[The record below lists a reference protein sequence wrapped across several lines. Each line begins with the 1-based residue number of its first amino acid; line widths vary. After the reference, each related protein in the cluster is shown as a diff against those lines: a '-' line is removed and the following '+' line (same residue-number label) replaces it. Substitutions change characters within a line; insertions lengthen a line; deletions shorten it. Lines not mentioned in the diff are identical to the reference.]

1 MRRLTWW
8 QELLLLVVVAV
19 LVALVV
25 RTYAVETFWIPSGSM
40 EQTLRTGDQVL
51 VDKVT
56 YHWREPRRGEVVVF
70 RGVDGWSA
78 PEGTA
83 SGSSGPVD
91 RLLRA
96 VVGGAAPGEN
106 DFVKRVVGVPGDVVA
121 CCDRG
126 GHVTV
131 NGVALH
137 EPYVYEDSPVDAPP
151 SPGEC
156 RSRRFPAYRVRA
168 GQLFVLGDHRGVSQ
182 DSRCQGPVP
191 LSAVIG
197 RAVAVAWPPGH
208 WRTVPVPDTF
218 RRVPD

>member
-1 MRRLTWW
+1 M
-8 QELLLLVVVAV
+8 LLLVSIAVA
-19 LVALVV
+19 VALVV
-25 RTYAVETFWIPSGSM
+25 RTYAAETFWIPSGSM

-51 VDKVT
+51 VNKLVYDV
-56 YHWREPRRGEVVVF
+56 RDPRRGEVVVF
-70 RGVDGWSA
+70 RGADGWRT
-78 PEGTA
+78 PEG
-83 SGSSGPVD
+83 SGGGSAGPLDGVV
-91 RLLRA
+91 RA
-96 VVGGAAPGEN
+96 VVGGAAPGED
-106 DFVKRVVGVPGDVVA
+106 DFVKRVIGVPGDVVA

-131 NGVALH
+131 NGVALD
-137 EPYVYEDSPVDAPP
+137 ESYVYQDSPVDAPP

-156 RSRRFPAYRVRA
+156 RSRRFAPYRVRP

-191 LSAVIG
+191 RSAVIG